1 MRCKRLMSL
10 VITLSGLHGTGKT
23 TYAKTLSKTFNLRHI
38 SAGILFRQIA
48 TEKDISIS
56 ELTKLASR
64 NDKIDQLID
73 ERTRMEAERGNVIID
88 GLLAG
93 WIAIKYFNIKLYL
106 TTSDKIRF
114 SRIASRENIS
124 IINARKLTLFREE
137 IERKRFIKY
146 YNLNID
152 NLTIYDL
159 ILNTELLSIESNVMI
174 MKNFIQEYIKLH
186 GGI

>member
-1 MRCKRLMSL
+1 MGL

-23 TYAKTLSKTFNLRHI
+23 TYAKTLSKIFNLRHI

-48 TEKDISIS
+48 AEKGISIS
-56 ELTKLASR
+56 ELTQISSR

-73 ERTRMEAERGNVIID
+73 DKTRMEAEKGNVIID

-93 WIAIKYFNIKLYL
+93 WIALNFTDIKLYL
-106 TTSDKIRF
+106 TTLDNIRF
-114 SRIASRENIS
+114 SRIAARENIT
-124 IINARKLTLFREE
+124 IPKARKLTLFREE
-137 IERKRFIKY
+137 IEKERFIKY
-146 YNLNID
+146 YNINID

-159 ILNTELLSIESNVMI
+159 ILNTELLSIESNVII

>member
-1 MRCKRLMSL
+1 MSL

-23 TYAKTLSKTFNLRHI
+23 TYAKTLSKIFNLRHI

-56 ELTKLASR
+56 ELTKIASR
-64 NDKIDQLID
+64 NDKIDQIID

-93 WIAIKYFNIKLYL
+93 WIAIKYVNIKLYL
-106 TTSDKIRF
+106 TTSDKVRF
-114 SRIASRENIS
+114 LRIASRENIS
-124 IINARKLTLFREE
+124 TINARKLTLFREE

>member
-1 MRCKRLMSL
+1 MGL

-23 TYAKTLSKTFNLRHI
+23 TYAKTLSKIFNLRHI

-48 TEKDISIS
+48 AEKGISIS
-56 ELTKLASR
+56 ELTQISSR

-73 ERTRMEAERGNVIID
+73 DKTRMEAEKGNVIID

-93 WIAIKYFNIKLYL
+93 WIALNFTDIKLYL
-106 TTSDKIRF
+106 TSLDNIRF
-114 SRIASRENIS
+114 SRIATRENIT
-124 IINARKLTLFREE
+124 ITKARKLTLFREE
-137 IERKRFIKY
+137 IEKKRFIKY
-146 YNLNID
+146 YNINID

-159 ILNTELLSIESNVMI
+159 ILNTELLSIESNVII

>member
-1 MRCKRLMSL
+1 MGL

-23 TYAKTLSKTFNLRHI
+23 TYAKTLSKIFNIRHI

-48 TEKDISIS
+48 AEKGISIS
-56 ELTKLASR
+56 ELTQFASR

-93 WIAIKYFNIKLYL
+93 WIALKSADIKLYL
-106 TTSDKIRF
+106 TTVDTIRF
-114 SRIASRENIS
+114 SRIAIRENIS
-124 IINARKLTLFREE
+124 TIKARKLTLFREE
-137 IERKRFIKY
+137 LERKRFIKY
-146 YNLNID
+146 YNINLD

-174 MKNFIQEYIKLH
+174 MKNFIQEYVKLH

>member
-1 MRCKRLMSL
+1 MGL

-23 TYAKTLSKTFNLRHI
+23 TYAKTLSKIFNLRHI

-48 TEKDISIS
+48 AEKGISIS
-56 ELTKLASR
+56 ELTQISSR

-73 ERTRMEAERGNVIID
+73 DKTRMEAEKGDVIID

-93 WIAIKYFNIKLYL
+93 WIALNFTDIKLYL
-106 TTSDKIRF
+106 TTLDNIRF
-114 SRIASRENIS
+114 SRIATRENIT
-124 IINARKLTLFREE
+124 ITKARKLTLFREE
-137 IERKRFIKY
+137 IEKKRFIKY
-146 YNLNID
+146 YNINID

-159 ILNTELLSIESNVMI
+159 ILNTELLSIESNVII

>member
-1 MRCKRLMSL
+1 MSL

-23 TYAKTLSKTFNLRHI
+23 TYAKTLSKIFNLRHI

-56 ELTKLASR
+56 ELTKIASR

-93 WIAIKYFNIKLYL
+93 WIAIKYVNIKLYL
-106 TTSDKIRF
+106 TTSDKVRF
-114 SRIASRENIS
+114 LRIASRENIS
-124 IINARKLTLFREE
+124 TINARKLTLFREE

-159 ILNTELLSIESNVMI
+159 ILNTELLSIESNVII

>member
-1 MRCKRLMSL
+1 MGL

-23 TYAKTLSKTFNLRHI
+23 TYAKTLSQIFNLRHI

-48 TEKDISIS
+48 AEKKISIS
-56 ELTKLASR
+56 ELTQMASR

-93 WIAIKYFNIKLYL
+93 WIALKYVNIKLYL
-106 TTSDKIRF
+106 TTLDNVRF
-114 SRIASRENIS
+114 SRIATRENIS
-124 IINARKLTLFREE
+124 TINAQKLTLFREE

-159 ILNTELLSIESNVMI
+159 ILNTDLLSIESNIMI
-174 MKNFIQEYIKLH
+174 MKNFIQEYVKLH

>member
-1 MRCKRLMSL
+1 MGL

-23 TYAKTLSKTFNLRHI
+23 TYAKTLSKIFNLRHI

-48 TEKDISIS
+48 TEKGLSIS
-56 ELTKLASR
+56 KLTQISSR

-73 ERTRMEAERGNVIID
+73 NKTKMEAEKGNVIID

-93 WIAIKYFNIKLYL
+93 WIALNNANIKLYL
-106 TTSDKIRF
+106 TTLDTVRF
-114 SRIASRENIS
+114 SRIATRENIS
-124 IINARKLTLFREE
+124 TTKARKLTLFREE
-137 IERKRFIKY
+137 NEKKRFIKY
-146 YNLNID
+146 YNLNLD

-159 ILNTELLSIESNVMI
+159 ILNTELLSIESNVKI

>member
-1 MRCKRLMSL
+1 MSL

-48 TEKDISIS
+48 TDKDISIS

-93 WIAIKYFNIKLYL
+93 WIAIKYVNIKLYL
-106 TTSDKIRF
+106 TTSDKVRF
-114 SRIASRENIS
+114 SR
-124 IINARKLTLFREE
+124 
-137 IERKRFIKY
+137 
-146 YNLNID
+146 
-152 NLTIYDL
+152 
-159 ILNTELLSIESNVMI
+159 
-174 MKNFIQEYIKLH
+174 
-186 GGI
+186 

>member
-1 MRCKRLMSL
+1 MGL

-23 TYAKTLSKTFNLRHI
+23 TYAKTLSKIFNLRHI

-48 TEKDISIS
+48 AEKGISIS
-56 ELTKLASR
+56 ELTQISSR

-73 ERTRMEAERGNVIID
+73 DKTRMEAEKGNVIID

-93 WIAIKYFNIKLYL
+93 WIALNFTDIKLYL
-106 TTSDKIRF
+106 TTLDNIRF
-114 SRIASRENIS
+114 SRIATRENIT
-124 IINARKLTLFREE
+124 ITKARKLTLFREE
-137 IERKRFIKY
+137 IEKKRFIKY
-146 YNLNID
+146 YNINID

-159 ILNTELLSIESNVMI
+159 ILNTELLSIESNVI
-174 MKNFIQEYIKLH
+174 LMKNFIQEYIKLR

>member
-1 MRCKRLMSL
+1 MGL

-23 TYAKTLSKTFNLRHI
+23 TYAKTLSKIFNLRHV

-48 TEKDISIS
+48 AEKDISIS
-56 ELTKLASR
+56 ELTQMASR

-73 ERTRMEAERGNVIID
+73 KRTRMEAGRGNVIID
-88 GLLAG
+88 GLLSG
-93 WIAIKYFNIKLYL
+93 WIAFNYADIKLYL
-106 TTSDKIRF
+106 MTLDKIRF
-114 SRIASRENIS
+114 SRIAARENIS
-124 IINARKLTLFREE
+124 TIKARKLTLFREE

-146 YNLNID
+146 YQIHID

-159 ILNTELLSIESNVMI
+159 ILNTELLSIESNVII
-174 MKNFIQEYIKLH
+174 MKTFIQEYIKSQ